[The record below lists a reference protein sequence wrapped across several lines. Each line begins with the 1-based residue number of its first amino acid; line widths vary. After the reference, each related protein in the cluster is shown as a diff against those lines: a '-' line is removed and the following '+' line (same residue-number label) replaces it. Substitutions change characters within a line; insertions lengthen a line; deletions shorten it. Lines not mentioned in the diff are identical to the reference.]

1 MCSSISKNF
10 PPDIFCYFY
19 IWLPLLFCYL
29 AIARAT
35 SLQTYTEKHYHPQA
49 TDCRTNKMLYGAQ
62 VKTQYIRDTSLQ
74 PMETKAESFEI
85 FLPEGVRT
93 VDVTVSLRYE
103 IWKPDHMIEIHKF
116 SKNVSLDR

>member
-1 MCSSISKNF
+1 MVLEVTANTVDGKEVYN
-10 PPDIFCYFY
+10 
-19 IWLPLLFCYL
+19 
-29 AIARAT
+29 
-35 SLQTYTEKHYHPQA
+35 TEKHYHPQA

-74 PMETKAESFEI
+74 PLETKAESFEI

-103 IWKPDHMIEIHKF
+103 IWKPSHMIEIYKI
-116 SKNVSLDR
+116 SKKVSLDR

>member
-1 MCSSISKNF
+1 MVLEVTAKTADGKEVFNS
-10 PPDIFCYFY
+10 
-19 IWLPLLFCYL
+19 
-29 AIARAT
+29 
-35 SLQTYTEKHYHPQA
+35 EKHYHPQA

-74 PMETKAESFEI
+74 PLETKAESFEI

-103 IWKPDHMIEIHKF
+103 IWKPSHFVEITKV
-116 SKNVSLDR
+116 SRKVSLDR

>member
-1 MCSSISKNF
+1 
-10 PPDIFCYFY
+10 
-19 IWLPLLFCYL
+19 
-29 AIARAT
+29 
-35 SLQTYTEKHYHPQA
+35 
-49 TDCRTNKMLYGAQ
+49 MLYGAQ

-74 PMETKAESFEI
+74 PLETRAESFEI

-103 IWKPDHMIEIHKF
+103 IWKPSHMVEIYSI

>member
-1 MCSSISKNF
+1 M
-10 PPDIFCYFY
+10 
-19 IWLPLLFCYL
+19 
-29 AIARAT
+29 
-35 SLQTYTEKHYHPQA
+35 EKHYHPQA

-74 PMETKAESFEI
+74 PLETKAESFEI

-103 IWKPDHMIEIHKF
+103 IWNPDHMIEIHKV
-116 SKNVSLDR
+116 SKKVSLDR